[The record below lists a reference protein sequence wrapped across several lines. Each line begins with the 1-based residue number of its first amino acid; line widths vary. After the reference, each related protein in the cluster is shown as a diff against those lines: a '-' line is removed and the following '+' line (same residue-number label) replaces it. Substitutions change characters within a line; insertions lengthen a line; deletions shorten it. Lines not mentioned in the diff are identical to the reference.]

1 MPDFLQARPRLE
13 TAGLWVDFS
22 AAICG
27 LILGAIAGTPG
38 LFPRHGYAGKLGL
51 PELSVS
57 PDLTSLNTGFTLA

>member
-1 MPDFLQARPRLE
+1 MFGFRHLLDFAGFLQAHPGLG

-27 LILGAIAGTPG
+27 LILGAITGTPV
-38 LFPRHGYAGKLGL
+38 LFPKHGYTGKLGL

-57 PDLTSLNTGFTLA
+57 PDLT